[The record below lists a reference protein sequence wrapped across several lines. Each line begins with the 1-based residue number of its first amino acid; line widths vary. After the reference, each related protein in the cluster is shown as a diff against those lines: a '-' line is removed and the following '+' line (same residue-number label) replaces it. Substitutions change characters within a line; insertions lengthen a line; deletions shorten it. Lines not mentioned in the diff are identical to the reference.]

1 MHKMLRV
8 SRVLPRIVS
17 ANNYNKLSKKR
28 MKIAVFVSGNGSNM
42 KVIHKNCKEN
52 IINADISVIISDK
65 PECNAVKYAENNS
78 IPVIKYPESDISK
91 NVLIEK
97 LIGIGNETKS
107 DYIVLAGYMKL
118 VPKELVRIYDRRI
131 INIHPSLLPKYG
143 GKGFYGNNVH
153 KAVIANGD
161 RISGVTVHFV
171 NNEYDKGHIITQE
184 EVIVHMTDTY
194 KELSKRVQ
202 ETEHKIYSNVISALV
217 DNRIKWLD
225 DKTPYITMKN
235 KNNIFN
241 QTI

>member
-1 MHKMLRV
+1 MI
-8 SRVLPRIVS
+8 RIPKIV
-17 ANNYNKLSKKR
+17 NTKNLTKRR

-52 IINADISVIISDK
+52 KINADISVIVSDK
-65 PECNAVKYAENNS
+65 PECNAVSYAKDNS
-78 IPVIKYPESDISK
+78 IPVIEYPSSDISK
-91 NVLIEK
+91 NILIEK

-143 GKGFYGNNVH
+143 GKGFYGNKVH

-161 RISGVTVHFV
+161 RFSGVTVHFV
-171 NNEYDKGHIITQE
+171 NDEYDKGHIISQE
-184 EVIVHMTDTY
+184 EVIVNMTDTY
-194 KELSKRVQ
+194 KELSTRVQ
-202 ETEHKIYSNVISALV
+202 ETEHIIYSNVISALV

-225 DKTPYITMKN
+225 DKTPYI
-235 KNNIFN
+235 IR
-241 QTI
+241 

>member
-1 MHKMLRV
+1 
-8 SRVLPRIVS
+8 
-17 ANNYNKLSKKR
+17 

-52 IINADISVIISDK
+52 KINADISVIVSDK
-65 PECNAVKYAENNS
+65 PECNAVSYAKDNS
-78 IPVIKYPESDISK
+78 IPVIEYPSSDISK
-91 NVLIEK
+91 NILIEK

-143 GKGFYGNNVH
+143 GKGFYGNKVH

-161 RISGVTVHFV
+161 RFSGVTVHFV
-171 NNEYDKGHIITQE
+171 NDEYDKGHIISQE
-184 EVIVHMTDTY
+184 EVIVNMTDTY
-194 KELSKRVQ
+194 KELSTRVQ
-202 ETEHKIYSNVISALV
+202 ETEHIIYSNVISALV

-225 DKTPYITMKN
+225 DKTPYI
-235 KNNIFN
+235 IR
-241 QTI
+241 